1 MKELNEYRTQLVNK
15 LISVAKDFR
24 SACLAVKDPYVPLE
38 AGSWNVHQVAAHTR
52 DVHQLVYGL
61 RAQRT
66 AQEDNP
72 EFQNFDGDAYTR
84 EHYSADESLQEILD
98 GFVQN
103 VEALAVTLRALP
115 PESWSRVSR
124 HAKLGNGF
132 TLQTWVER
140 DRAHIEEHL
149 ETVQKAQ

>member
-15 LISVAKDFR
+15 LVSVAKDYR
-24 SACLAVKDPYVPLE
+24 SACLAVKDPYAPLE

-52 DVHQLVYGL
+52 NVDQLVYGL

-84 EHYSADESLQEILD
+84 EHYSANESLQEMLD

-103 VEALAVTLRALP
+103 VETLAVTLRALP

-140 DRAHIEEHL
+140 DLAHIEEHL
-149 ETVQKAQ
+149 ETVKKAQ